1 MKTFVTAAAGPPKTP
16 ETNQALANAIAA
28 ALAPVLRA
36 HIAQPPR
43 QSAVNGGFK
52 LPSADERPAVR
63 SPFLLPKGD

>member
-1 MKTFVTAAAGPPKTP
+1 MKIFVTAAAGPPKTS
-16 ETNQALANAIAA
+16 ETNQGLANAIAA

-52 LPSADERPAVR
+52 LPRADDAAPAGG
-63 SPFLLPKGD
+63 PFLLPKGD